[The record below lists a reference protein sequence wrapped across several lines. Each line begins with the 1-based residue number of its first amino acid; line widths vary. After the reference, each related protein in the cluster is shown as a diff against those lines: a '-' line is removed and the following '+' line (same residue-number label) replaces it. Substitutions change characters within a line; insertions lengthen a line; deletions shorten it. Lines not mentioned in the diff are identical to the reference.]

1 MLAGSNRRP
10 VQLGKG
16 GGKLAQAAGQAMA
29 LEDLG
34 AHGEKHRLDALRG
47 GLRRGG
53 AQRLLDRQRG
63 LDQGRQLAGHQ
74 CQVARGQS
82 AGERQAPALP
92 ALLAGTGGLHIER
105 RQLAL
110 AQQLA
115 DLARAVRLQHALL
128 LATAGVEGEVFEGG
142 HYSSRVT
149 RRTSS
154 TVVTP
159 SSTLRRPSSRML
171 GPLVRACRVISCSE
185 DSLWISERMWSSNTT
200 SS

>member
-1 MLAGSNRRP
+1 MRCE
-10 VQLGKG
+10 VDC
-16 GGKLAQAAGQAMA
+16 AAAARSASSIGNAA
-29 LEDLG
+29 WT
-34 AHGEKHRLDALRG
+34 R
-47 GLRRGG
+47 
-53 AQRLLDRQRG
+53 
-63 LDQGRQLAGHQ
+63 
-74 CQVARGQS
+74 VASWRVTNARS
-82 AGERQAPALP
+82 RADSPRANVEAPALP

-115 DLARAVRLQHALL
+115 DLARTVRLQHALL